1 MTKLNGSQIILRK
14 THSSKLRLLCVYF
27 ENIFGV
33 NEFQQL
39 HTGMRK
45 TLRHFPLS

>member
-14 THSSKLRLLCVYF
+14 THSSKLRLLCVCLK
-27 ENIFGV
+27 NIFGV

-39 HTGMRK
+39 HTGIKK
-45 TLRHFPLS
+45 TLRQFSLS